1 MKVINLVRRDFDD
14 PFAFIIG
21 EDHKFVISE
30 ISDSDPLRERFKDAR
45 TVYEQYCDGEKY
57 LRYDEETLYSRS
69 AHEWMWSNASRYPH
83 YHPINYKIHIP
94 RGV

>member
-1 MKVINLVRRDFDD
+1 MKLITIVRRDFDD

-21 EDHKFVISE
+21 EDHKYVVTE
-30 ISDSDPLRERFKDAR
+30 ISDSDPLRERFNDTR

-57 LRYDEETLYSRS
+57 LKYDENTLYSRS
-69 AHEWMWSNASRYPH
+69 AHEWMWRNASRYPR
-83 YHPINYKIHIP
+83 YPARNFKIHIP